1 MLQFIT
7 VGWIDVSEK
16 GKDLN
21 ALTFSNIRHDDPAS
35 PAQVIF
41 SLSIQTDFS
50 WVLHFCGKEVDTK
63 TCNVLTNA
71 SPCLDSVSRV
81 LAVVEAVKD
90 SKVCIGNPDETFL
103 HLLMSRKNGF
113 MDSTGMYIVI
123 MVNLG
128 EVSSIL
134 PILF

>member
-1 MLQFIT
+1 MLQY
-7 VGWIDVSEK
+7 VSVRWIDVSEK
-16 GKDLN
+16 GKDLRS
-21 ALTFSNIRHDDPAS
+21 LTFCNIRHNDPAS

-41 SLSIQTDFS
+41 SLSIQADFS

-63 TCNVLTNA
+63 ACSVLANA

-90 SKVCIGNPDETFL
+90 NKVCIGNPDENFL
-103 HLLMSRKNGF
+103 PLLMSRENGF

-123 MVNLG
+123 MISLG
-128 EVSSIL
+128 ESSL
-134 PILF
+134 FPILF